1 LGAGAERT
9 ILALMNESDAGNSGR
24 RTGIV
29 ILDDHAAIRVG
40 LERLL
45 GREPG
50 FRVVAALEDE
60 RELRDVTASE
70 AVDVLVLD
78 HVLGRGDGLALCQ
91 RVKQGPQPPA
101 VVVYSAYAGSGA
113 MVRAAIAQADA
124 LVSKAE
130 PVSSLLEA
138 IRRIAQG
145 ERLVPPP
152 PPDLLEATTAR
163 LDADDAPLVAMLVN
177 GATVHDIAGALAVEQ
192 QEVVRRARRIVGRL
206 HAGRGGP
213 GTR

>member
-1 LGAGAERT
+1 MNGAH
-9 ILALMNESDAGNSGR
+9 AGDGGR

-29 ILDDHAAIRVG
+29 ILDDHAAVRMG

-50 FRVVAALEDE
+50 FTVVAALEE
-60 RELRDVTASE
+60 GRQLRAVATRED
-70 AVDVLVLD
+70 VDVLVLD
-78 HVLGRGDGLALCQ
+78 HAPARGDGLALCQ
-91 RVKQGPQPPA
+91 RVKQGPRPPA
-101 VVVYSAYAGSGA
+101 VLLYSAYAGSGM

-130 PVSSLLEA
+130 PVSGLLEA
-138 IRRIAQG
+138 IRRIARG
-145 ERLVPPP
+145 ERLVPRPP
-152 PPDLLEATTAR
+152 RELLEATTAR

-177 GATVHDIAGALAVEQ
+177 GATVDDIAGTLAVGH

-206 HAGRGGP
+206 HAGGG
-213 GTR
+213 RAKIR